1 MIIGNQRTLYEV
13 GMSANAPDWVLW
25 EEHLRNG
32 DHWSSVIRRGTTLRL
47 LAADAGAN
55 VSFTCVNADQPL
67 ERYNMADTLK
77 AQHTARL
84 TKGHVCYSDMGR
96 ILFSIVDDTCGWHDT
111 ISGLSNAET
120 VKARYGVKTFQDAR
134 NDFYKNAQDSILVE
148 LGKHGLGERE
158 VSSCINFF
166 SKVVVDE
173 HGTMKFVPDHAK
185 AGAWVDLRFEM
196 NALVVVSTCQHVL
209 DPDPAYRPRDIDLV
223 AWRSGPAPRN
233 DYCRNLCAENQRG
246 FYNTEALFR

>member
-1 MIIGNQRTLYEV
+1 
-13 GMSANAPDWVLW
+13 MSANAPDWVLW
-25 EEHLRNG
+25 EEHLLSG
-32 DHWSSVIRRGTTLRL
+32 DHWSGVIRRGTTLRL
-47 LAADAGAN
+47 FAADAGAN
-55 VSFTCVNADQPL
+55 ASFTCVNADQPL

-77 AQHTARL
+77 AQHTAHL

-111 ISGLSNAET
+111 ISGVSNART
-120 VKARYGVKTFQDAR
+120 VKAHYGSKTFQDAR
-134 NDFYKNAQDSILVE
+134 NEFYKNAQDSMLVE

-158 VSSCINFF
+158 LSSTINFF
-166 SKVVVDE
+166 SKVVVDDA
-173 HGTMKFVPDHAK
+173 GAMKFVAGHAT

-196 NALVVVSTCQHVL
+196 NALVVVSTCQHAL
-209 DPDPAYRPRDIDLV
+209 DPDPVYQPRGIDLI

-233 DYCRNLCAENQRG
+233 DLCRNLCAENQRG